1 MVVADC
7 VLVQQPTID
16 FGTFL
21 GVSREA
27 LGYNPADSSD
37 ASQRDLSDAE
47 RWVSCLAAMTDPKA
61 KAGLMPTLLSHVQFS
76 VLVVVDERDALG
88 VFQVAAGM
96 PFVVADTVQRGI
108 MLAVLTGTLSQW
120 RDAVKTG
127 TAPENTPSV
136 RAFYAK
142 ALLRFDEAGLGNV
155 WQDFDRKTTPDRLL
169 YLESK

>member
-1 MVVADC
+1 MVIPDC

-21 GVSREA
+21 GVSRDA

-37 ASQRDLSDAE
+37 ASHRDLCDAE
-47 RWVSCLAAMTDPKA
+47 RWVSCLAAMIDQKA

-76 VLVVVDERDALG
+76 VLVVVDERDALS

-96 PFVVADTVQRGI
+96 PFVVTETVQRGT

-127 TAPENTPSV
+127 TDTENNISV
-136 RAFYAK
+136 RTFYAK
-142 ALLRFDEAGLGNV
+142 VLLRFEEAGLGNV
-155 WQDFDRKTTPDRLL
+155 WQDFSRKTSGGLIC
-169 YLESK
+169 LEHK